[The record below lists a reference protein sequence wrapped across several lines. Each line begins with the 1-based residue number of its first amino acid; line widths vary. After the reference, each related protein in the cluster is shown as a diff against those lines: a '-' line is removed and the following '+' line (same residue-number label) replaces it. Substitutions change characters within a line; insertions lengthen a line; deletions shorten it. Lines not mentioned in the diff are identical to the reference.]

1 MSKFNTWQHG
11 TQEDLIETVIMSV
24 SSQFQEWI
32 DSNTHFS
39 ENDIVRIAQNRA
51 SWRPVTSYGRQL
63 FGGSMMMM
71 MTMHGNH

>member
-24 SSQFQEWI
+24 SCQFQEWI
-32 DSNTHFS
+32 DSNKHFS

-51 SWRPVTSYGRQL
+51 SWRPLMVDSSSVDR
-63 FGGSMMMM
+63 
-71 MTMHGNH
+71 

>member
-32 DSNTHFS
+32 DSNKHSQRMISCALPRTEPAGDLLWS
-39 ENDIVRIAQNRA
+39 TALRWIDDDDDDYAR
-51 SWRPVTSYGRQL
+51 
-63 FGGSMMMM
+63 
-71 MTMHGNH
+71 